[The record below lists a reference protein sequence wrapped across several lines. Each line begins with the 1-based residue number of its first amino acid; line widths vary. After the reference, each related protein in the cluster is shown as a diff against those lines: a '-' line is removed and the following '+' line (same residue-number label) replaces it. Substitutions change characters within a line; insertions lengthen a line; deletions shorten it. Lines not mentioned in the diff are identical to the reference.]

1 MEAHEVSDQTAAVGD
16 TQTDQATSQQET
28 ESDVVKYETYK
39 RTLSE
44 AKRAKSELEQLKERL
59 SQLEQ
64 EKLSAEGNKDQLI
77 DSLKGE
83 RDQLKQK
90 LTTAVGSFARSKV
103 NEVLISEMAK
113 AGCQDAELVLRA
125 YEQEISD
132 VEFDEK
138 FNPNR
143 DQVKAFV
150 ESIKSERPYLFGKQG
165 PKLAGHQPRTD
176 VETEKAMKPLSKL
189 SQEELFNLWAKAEGL
204 KA

>member
-1 MEAHEVSDQTAAVGD
+1 MEIQVSDQTTELSDAPLK
-16 TQTDQATSQQET
+16 TNQTTSQES

-39 RTLSE
+39 RTLGE
-44 AKRAKSELEQLKERL
+44 AKKAKSEVEQLRDRL
-59 SQLEQ
+59 TQLEQ
-64 EKLSAEGNKDQLI
+64 EKLSLEGNKDQLI
-77 DSLKGE
+77 DTLKGE

-113 AGCQDAELVLRA
+113 AGCQDAELLLRA

-150 ESIKSERPYLFGKQG
+150 ESIKSERPYLFGKSG
-165 PKLAGHQPRTD
+165 PKLASHQPRTD
-176 VETEKAMKPLSKL
+176 VDTEKPVKPLSKM
-189 SQEELFNLWAKAEGL
+189 SQEELFDLWSKTEG
-204 KA
+204 AR